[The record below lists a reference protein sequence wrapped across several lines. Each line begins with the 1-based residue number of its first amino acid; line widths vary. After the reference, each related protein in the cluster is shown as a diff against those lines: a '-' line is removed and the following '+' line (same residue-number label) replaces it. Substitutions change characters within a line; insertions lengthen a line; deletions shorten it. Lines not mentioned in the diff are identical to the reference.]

1 MVWPSPWQPLAKLGR
16 LGCEG
21 SEYHGNLCK
30 KKHPVSTHSQLRA
43 NPRRFWPV
51 SPLPCNKTTCKFK
64 KKGNS
69 KWAKKHSATSG
80 CEYKHSSTCVYIY
93 ICVYINMCVFF
104 TYTHLKPGMM
114 QGTRAV
120 GKAPHGPKLQRPL
133 SRIWQ
138 SARYKCNCVPSMS
151 LGKKTSNT
159 LSIQLTTVNATD
171 NDSCFLCAY
180 DNPQLRPCR
189 T

>member
-1 MVWPSPWQPLAKLGR
+1 MAIFARKSTQSVLILSCEPIQEDSGQCPLYRATKQPA
-16 LGCEG
+16 
-21 SEYHGNLCK
+21 NLK
-30 KKHPVSTHSQLRA
+30 KKETPSGQRNIRQLLDV
-43 NPRRFWPV
+43 NINTLV
-51 SPLPCNKTTCKFK
+51 
-64 KKGNS
+64 
-69 KWAKKHSATSG
+69 H
-80 CEYKHSSTCVYIY
+80 VYIY